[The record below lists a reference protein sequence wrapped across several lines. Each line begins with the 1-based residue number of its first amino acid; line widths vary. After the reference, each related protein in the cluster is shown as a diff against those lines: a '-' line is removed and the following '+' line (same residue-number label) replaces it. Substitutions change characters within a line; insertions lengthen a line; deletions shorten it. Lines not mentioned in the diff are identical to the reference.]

1 MATFSIT
8 IEGDTQTFTVNEGV
22 GPTGPA
28 GTVLDS
34 YVDDV
39 ESLSDYPA
47 SFTPSAHTQAA
58 STISDSTATGQSLMT
73 AANASA
79 ARTTLELGNAAL
91 ATTSTGG
98 NGAADSGKVAVY
110 FVNGGLQYTGPLI
123 AYDETTEF
131 YVVNPT
137 QGLTAIRTHAT
148 PNASGVKALTGNLS
162 GIPDKILPPSAK
174 TTPVDADTAI
184 INDSEASGV
193 TKTLTFANLW
203 TWIKSKIES
212 VALFLLVKNY
222 TESVVSIGTVTT
234 SNTLALTNGTRQRV
248 RLTASTECTFTMP
261 TATDGKSFVL
271 EVEQAA
277 TTGLGTAV
285 FTGVDFGAAGA
296 PTITPTAGKM
306 DIVTF
311 MANGSKWFGS
321 CAPGFTY

>member
-1 MATFSIT
+1 
-8 IEGDTQTFTVNEGV
+8 
-22 GPTGPA
+22 
-28 GTVLDS
+28 
-34 YVDDV
+34 
-39 ESLSDYPA
+39 
-47 SFTPSAHTQAA
+47 
-58 STISDSTATGQSLMT
+58 MT